1 MPAKRH
7 NPGAPDPVTAVE
19 TESEGAGTGEAISRS
34 SYGAGKTETVL
45 SISVKELTEVLRRH
59 EEPGLTAVMVDE
71 LTHMLGEEAQEARP
85 QVRSRTMSEPVR
97 AAAAQLIAGLRANR
111 DSLPNG
117 I

>member
-1 MPAKRH
+1 MPAQRH
-7 NPGAPDPVTAVE
+7 DPGAPDPVTAVE
-19 TESEGAGTGEAISRS
+19 AESEGAGETISRS

-71 LTHMLGEEAQEARP
+71 LTHMLGEEAQEVRP
-85 QVRSRTMSEPVR
+85 KVRSRTVSEPVR
-97 AAAAQLIAGLRANR
+97 VAAAQLIAGLRANR
-111 DSLPNG
+111 GSLPNG